1 MGFCYR
7 VITKAQTKVNDN
19 IIEYVNKYYSIMRA
33 IIVEKNLLQSKQNI
47 GNADETP
54 IFIVMSEKKP

>member
-54 IFIVMSEKKP
+54 IFMEMTEKKL